1 MTVLYQQQMQLFPTS
16 NQQQPSAPTPQR
28 QQQPSNECDFDD
40 FEEEEDEEFQQQQMN
55 IQQMQYTQR
64 QQQHQ
69 QQQHNVVQAAPSP
82 SPSLSRSERPG
93 QAHVAAQQ
101 TSAQSFPQ
109 QPPQNVAQY
118 SSSNGGTPIKISTSI
133 RPISHTGIAQVSIFP
148 LFTRWIFRISDV
160 CDE

>member
-1 MTVLYQQQMQLFPTS
+1 MTVLYQQQMQLFPTN

-40 FEEEEDEEFQQQQMN
+40 FEGEEDEEFQQQQMN

-64 QQQHQ
+64 QQQK
-69 QQQHNVVQAAPSP
+69 QQQHGVVQAAPSP
-82 SPSLSRSERPG
+82 SPSLSRSERPE
-93 QAHVAAQQ
+93 QAHVVAQQ

-109 QPPQNVAQY
+109 QPLQNVAQY
-118 SSSNGGTPIKISTSI
+118 SSSNRGTPIKISTSI

-148 LFTRWIFRISDV
+148 RFTRLIFRISDV
-160 CDE
+160 CD